1 MSPGSGQDKV
11 STFNAGPKGV
21 CAWVRLAHCEQE
33 LILTVLIE
41 STELPLVAKSLAHI
55 RMGQKPII
63 KICHVL
69 MWCLCAFLSTA
80 STGA

>member
-41 STELPLVAKSLAHI
+41 STELPLVAKSLAHKD
-55 RMGQKPII
+55 GTKTYHQNLS
-63 KICHVL
+63 L
-69 MWCLCAFLSTA
+69 MWCLCAFV